1 MDFFNKNLLLIK
13 KTAPHSV
20 KTVDSLLPPP
30 PCELAAN
37 GEVTVKIGSVQIAS
51 SVDPVAEGRKFAA
64 AQSGAGEGLLV
75 YGLGLG
81 YHLEAI
87 LKLYPTIKVT
97 VMEANREILA
107 AAMAYRDLAPLLSN
121 DRFSLV
127 TGSTDVELAG
137 NLSAALPAV
146 TDDWEIAVH
155 TPSYRC
161 FPHGFDKVRNSFER
175 LLSERRY
182 KERFGKQ
189 EKKNLRAN
197 IPAISRSAGVSS
209 IYGKLKGRP
218 AVLVGAGPSLDRN
231 LAMLDWLQKNT
242 FILAV
247 DTLAAVLPDSG
258 IACHALVSID
268 PQPASAA
275 HFTDGPPKAPVI
287 FFPTTHPWVVEH
299 CKHGRLL
306 AIKTAHSLFKKAETL
321 FSAKEQTDAGGSVSC
336 VALDLLVK
344 AGADPI
350 GIVGQ
355 DFGFPHRLPYN
366 RRTFSALSN
375 GAPVRADTVLARAI
389 LGEHENLTTSSVSG
403 GGTVTHANLL
413 SYLKTFEEIIE
424 KTPGRRFYN
433 LDPCGAAIKG
443 ARSLSGYGEVSKHFP
458 PVENMDA
465 QLVIAREKPRPEFA
479 GRLAEQLFG

>member
-1 MDFFNKNLLLIK
+1 MDFFNKNLQLIK
-13 KTAPHSV
+13 KTAPHLL
-20 KTVDSLLPPP
+20 KTVDSLPPPP

-37 GEVTVKIGSVQIAS
+37 GEATVKIGGVQIAS
-51 SVDPVAEGRKFAA
+51 SVDPAAEGKKFAA
-64 AQSGAGEGLLV
+64 AQSGAGEGTVV

-87 LKLYPTIKVT
+87 LDIYPNLKLT

-107 AAMAYRDLAPLLSN
+107 AALRYRDLTPLLSN

-127 TGSTDVELAG
+127 TGSNEVELAG
-137 NLSAALPAV
+137 NLSAALAGV

-161 FPHGFDKVRNSFER
+161 FPHGFDKVRNSFET
-175 LLSERRY
+175 LLTERRY
-182 KERFGKQ
+182 KERFGEQ

-231 LAMLDWLQKNT
+231 LAMLDWLQKNA

-247 DTLAAVLPDSG
+247 DTLATVLPDSD

-268 PQPASAA
+268 PQPASTE
-275 HFTDGPPKAPVI
+275 HFADRPPKAPVI

-299 CKHGRLL
+299 CKRGRLL
-306 AIKTAHSLFKKAETL
+306 AIKKAHSLFKKAETL
-321 FSAKEQTDAGGSVSC
+321 FSANQTTDAGGSVSC

-355 DFGFPHRLPYN
+355 DFGFPHRIPYN
-366 RRTFSALSN
+366 RRSFSALSN

-389 LGEHENLTTSSVSG
+389 LGEHENLATSSVSG
-403 GGTVTHANLL
+403 GDTVTHANLL

-443 ARSLSGYGEVSKHFP
+443 CRNLSGYGEVSKFFDCSSP
-458 PVENMDA
+458 TPETVSIPD
-465 QLVIAREKPRPEFA
+465 EKESPELEV
-479 GRLAEQLFG
+479 RLSKLLFG